1 VTDSVDGVGQ
11 DPVDGVGHD
20 SVDGVGHDDID
31 QWRGVAADTDEEM
44 PSSVSLIL
52 RRRTRALLSSL
63 LRPHR
68 RAMVNV
74 TVAIVIGTAASMAIP
89 ALVGIGIDSGIH
101 HARQGDHSTI
111 IAVVIAIAICAVT
124 QAWLTRVFL
133 LGSGR
138 IGQDAVIELR
148 RRVFVH
154 FQSLSLSFH
163 ESYTS
168 GRVISR
174 LTSDFDAIN
183 ALLDAGLDTLVTSA
197 LTIVTITVILLV
209 LDWPLA
215 LVSLIS
221 LIPLLFL
228 SRWYQ
233 RRSTVAYRRTREAI
247 ALVIIHFTESLRGI
261 RAVQAFRR
269 EPRNDEIFRDLDERN
284 RVAMTT
290 SFQLLTVYWPGIRLV
305 GNVTTAVVLLYG
317 GSRVIGGDMGVGVLA
332 AFVLYLRQ
340 FFEPMAEVSQ
350 FYDSFQGA
358 AAGIEKLAGVLDE
371 RPSVALPE
379 TSAELPPEGFRG
391 AIELDNVS
399 FGYRPGREIVQEF
412 SLRIPAGQTVA
423 LLGNTGAGKS
433 TLARLLAR
441 FYDPAT
447 GSVTV
452 DGIPL
457 PALAEVDLRRAVA
470 MVTQESFMFSGSVA
484 DNIAF
489 GRPDATRPQI
499 EAAGRAVG
507 IDAVVSHLRDGYDES
522 VGKNGARLSAGQR
535 QLIAL
540 ARALLADP
548 AVLILDE
555 ASSSLDAPTE
565 RLVQNALRTVLKDR
579 TALIIAHRLSTVA
592 IADRVL
598 VMADGR
604 IIEDGTPSALLE
616 AGSGEYAALAQAWRQ
631 SLV

>member
-1 VTDSVDGVGQ
+1 MTVDLEE
-11 DPVDGVGHD
+11 
-20 SVDGVGHDDID
+20 
-31 QWRGVAADTDEEM
+31 WRGVAADTDEEI
-44 PSSVSLIL
+44 PSAVSVLL
-52 RRRTRALLSSL
+52 RRRTRALLGTL
-63 LRPHR
+63 LRPYR
-68 RAMVNV
+68 RQMARLG
-74 TVAIVIGTAASMAIP
+74 VAIVVATAGSMAIP
-89 ALVGIGIDSGIH
+89 ALVGAGIDTGLADAKH
-101 HARQGDHSTI
+101 GNDRTI
-111 IAVVIAIAICAVT
+111 VLIFIAIILCALV
-124 QAWLTRVFL
+124 QAGLTRVFL

-138 IGQDAVIELR
+138 VGQDAVLDLR
-148 RRVFVH
+148 HRVFVH
-154 FQSLSLSFH
+154 FQALSLSFH
-163 ESYTS
+163 ERYTS

-183 ALLDAGLDTLVTSA
+183 ALLDAGLDTLATSL
-197 LTIVTITVILLV
+197 LTVVSITVILLV

-215 LVSLIS
+215 LVALAS
-221 LIPLLFL
+221 LIPLAFL

-233 RRSTVAYRRTREAI
+233 KRSTIAYRKTRDAI
-247 ALVIIHFTESLRGI
+247 ALVIMHFTESLRGI

-284 RVAMTT
+284 REAMTE
-290 SFQLLTVYWPGIRLV
+290 SFQLLTVYWPGIMLI
-305 GNVTTAVVLLYG
+305 GNVTTAFVLLYG
-317 GSRVIGGDMGVGVLA
+317 GSRVIGGHMGVGVLA
-332 AFVLYLRQ
+332 SFVLYLRQ

-350 FYDSFQGA
+350 FYDAFQGA

-371 RPSVALPE
+371 PPRVPMPE
-379 TSAELPPEGFRG
+379 QSAPHASRDLRG
-391 AIELDNVS
+391 AIRFDRVS
-399 FGYRPGREIVQEF
+399 FGYRTGREILHDL
-412 SLRIPAGQTVA
+412 SLEIPAAQTVA

-441 FYDPAT
+441 FYDPDEGAIT
-447 GSVTV
+447 I
-452 DGIPL
+452 DGTR
-457 PALAEVDLRRAVA
+457 LADFAEADLRRAVA

-484 DNIAF
+484 ENIAF
-489 GRPDATRPQI
+489 GRPESTRAEV

-507 IDAVVSHLRDGYDES
+507 VDVLVSHLPAGYDES

-540 ARALLADP
+540 ARTFLADP
-548 AVLILDE
+548 AVVILDE

-565 RLVQNALRTVLKDR
+565 RLVQRALRTVLSDR

-604 IIEDGTPSALLE
+604 IIEDGQPSRLLDE
-616 AGSGEYAALAQAWRQ
+616 GSGEYAALAQAWRA

>member
-1 VTDSVDGVGQ
+1 MTAPADVSFDSADDGKR
-11 DPVDGVGHD
+11 
-20 SVDGVGHDDID
+20 DDIE
-31 QWRGVAADTDEEM
+31 QWRGVAADTGEEM
-44 PSSVSLIL
+44 PSSVSLVL

-63 LRPHR
+63 LRPYR
-68 RAMVNV
+68 RSMAKV
-74 TVAIVIGTAASMAIP
+74 TVAIVIGTGASMAIP
-89 ALVGIGIDSGIH
+89 ALVGVGIDAGINN
-101 HARQGDHSTI
+101 ATKGDNTTI
-111 IAVVIAIAICAVT
+111 FVVVIAIVICAIT
-124 QAWLTRVFL
+124 QAGLTRVFL
-133 LGSGR
+133 LGSGL

-148 RRVFVH
+148 RRVFIH
-154 FQSLSLSFH
+154 FQSLSLTFH

-183 ALLDAGLDTLVTSA
+183 ALLDAGLDTLVTSV
-197 LTIVTITVILLV
+197 LTICTITVILLV

-215 LVSLIS
+215 LVSLSS
-221 LIPLLFL
+221 LIPLVFL

-233 RRSTVAYRRTREAI
+233 GRSTVAYRRTREAI

-284 RVAMTT
+284 REAMTT

-305 GNVTTAVVLLYG
+305 GNVTTAFVLLYG
-317 GSRVIGGDMGVGVLA
+317 GIRVIDGDMGVGVLA

-340 FFEPMAEVSQ
+340 FFEPLAEVSQ

-371 RPSVALPE
+371 RPSVPLPT
-379 TSAELPPEGFRG
+379 TSTELPPGEFRG
-391 AIELDNVS
+391 AIDFDSVS
-399 FGYRPGREIVQEF
+399 FGYRPGREIVHEF
-412 SLRIPAGQTVA
+412 SLHIPAGQTVA

-441 FYDPAT
+441 FYDPGT
-447 GSVTV
+447 GSVSV
-452 DGIPL
+452 DGVAL
-457 PALAEVDLRRAVA
+457 PALSEVDLRRAVA
-470 MVTQESFMFSGSVA
+470 MVTQESFLFSGSVA
-484 DNIAF
+484 ENIAF
-489 GRPDATRPQI
+489 GRPDATRTEI

-507 IDAVVSHLRDGYDES
+507 VDAVVSHLRDGYDES

-565 RLVQNALRTVLKDR
+565 RLVQNALRTVLANR

-598 VMADGR
+598 VMAAGE
-604 IIEDGTPSALLE
+604 IVEDGTPAELLAE
-616 AGSGEYAALAQAWRQ
+616 GSGEYAALEQAWRE

>member
-1 VTDSVDGVGQ
+1 MTA
-11 DPVDGVGHD
+11 
-20 SVDGVGHDDID
+20 DIE
-31 QWRGVAADTDEEM
+31 QWRGVAADTEEDI
-44 PSSVSLIL
+44 PVSVATIL
-52 RRRTRALLSSL
+52 RRRTRLLLSSL

-68 RAMVNV
+68 RKMV
-74 TVAIVIGTAASMAIP
+74 TVTIAIVIGTAASMAIP

-101 HARQGDHSTI
+101 HARSGDHTTI
-111 IAVVIAIAICAVT
+111 ILVVAGIALCAIT

-154 FQSLSLSFH
+154 FQQLSLSFH
-163 ESYTS
+163 ERYTS

-183 ALLDAGLDTLVTSA
+183 ALLDAGLDTLVTSV
-197 LTIVTITVILLV
+197 LSIVTITVILLV

-215 LVSLIS
+215 LVSLVS
-221 LIPLLFL
+221 LIPLFFL

-233 RRSTVAYRRTREAI
+233 QRSTVAYRRTRDAI

-269 EPRNDEIFRDLDERN
+269 EPRNNEIFRDLDERN
-284 RVAMTT
+284 REAMTE

-305 GNVTTAVVLLYG
+305 GNITTAVVLLYG
-317 GSRVIGGDMGVGVLA
+317 GDRVIHGHMGVGVLA

-371 RPSVALPE
+371 APKVALPE
-379 TSAELPPEGFRG
+379 VSTAAPDGLFGG
-391 AIELDNVS
+391 AVEFDHVS
-399 FGYRPGREIVQEF
+399 FGYRAEREIVHDF
-412 SLRIPAGQTVA
+412 SLQISAGQTVA

-441 FYDPAT
+441 FYDPLS
-447 GSVTV
+447 GGVSI

-457 PALAEVDLRRAVA
+457 PNLAETDLRRAVA

-484 DNIAF
+484 ENIAF
-489 GRPDATRPQI
+489 GRPDATRREI

-507 IDAVVSHLRDGYDES
+507 VDAVVSHLRDGYDES

-565 RLVQNALRTVLKDR
+565 RLVQNALRTVLADR

-598 VMADGR
+598 VMAAGR
-604 IIEDGTPSALLE
+604 IVEDGTPADLLA
-616 AGSGEYAALAQAWRQ
+616 AGSGEYAALAEAWRQ

>member
-1 VTDSVDGVGQ
+1 MTEVD
-11 DPVDGVGHD
+11 
-20 SVDGVGHDDID
+20 IEA
-31 QWRGVAADTDEEM
+31 WRGVAADTEDDV
-44 PSSVSLIL
+44 PVAVSVVL
-52 RRRTRALLSSL
+52 RRRTRALIGSL
-63 LRPHR
+63 VRPHR
-68 RAMVNV
+68 RKALQV
-74 TVAIVIGTAASMAIP
+74 TIAIIVGTGASMAIP
-89 ALVGIGIDSGIH
+89 ALVGVGIDSGIKA
-101 HARQGDHSTI
+101 ARSGDHTTI
-111 IAVVIAIAICAVT
+111 IAVVAGIVACALT

-133 LGSGR
+133 LGSGQ

-148 RRVFVH
+148 RRVFTH
-154 FQSLSLSFH
+154 FQDLSLSFH
-163 ESYTS
+163 ERYTS

-183 ALLDAGLDTLVTSA
+183 ALLDAGLDTLVTSV
-197 LTIVTITVILLV
+197 LTIVTITAILLV
-209 LDWPLA
+209 LDLPLA
-215 LVSLIS
+215 LVSLAA
-221 LIPLLFL
+221 LIPLFFL
-228 SRWYQ
+228 TRWYQ
-233 RRSTVAYRRTREAI
+233 KRSTVAYRKQRDAI

-284 RVAMTT
+284 REAMTT

-317 GSRVIGGDMGVGVLA
+317 GNRVIGGHMGVGVLA

-340 FFEPMAEVSQ
+340 FFEPLAEVSQ

-371 RPSVALPE
+371 APKVAIPAQSTAAPDGL
-379 TSAELPPEGFRG
+379 FRG
-391 AIELDNVS
+391 AVDLDHVS
-399 FGYRPGREIVQEF
+399 FGYRAGREIVHDF
-412 SLRIPAGQTVA
+412 SLHIPAGQTVA
-423 LLGNTGAGKS
+423 LLGNTGAGKT
-433 TLARLLAR
+433 TLARLIAR
-441 FYDPAT
+441 FYDPQEGAV
-447 GSVTV
+447 SI
-452 DGIPL
+452 DGAQL
-457 PALAEVDLRRAVA
+457 PNLSELDLRRAVA

-489 GRPDATRPQI
+489 GRPEATRAEI

-507 IDAVVSHLRDGYDES
+507 VDRVVSYLPNGYDES

-535 QLIAL
+535 QLIAF

-565 RLVQNALRTVLKDR
+565 RLVQNALRTVLVDR
-579 TALIIAHRLSTVA
+579 TALIIAHRLSTVS

-598 VMADGR
+598 VMADGK
-604 IIEDGTPSALLE
+604 IVEDGTPADLLAE
-616 AGSGEYAALAQAWRQ
+616 GSGEYAALAQAWRD

>member
-1 VTDSVDGVGQ
+1 MTTT
-11 DPVDGVGHD
+11 
-20 SVDGVGHDDID
+20 DID
-31 QWRGVAADTDEEM
+31 QWRGVAADTDEEI
-44 PSSVSLIL
+44 PVAVSILL
-52 RRRTRALLSSL
+52 RRRTRALIGSL
-63 LRPHR
+63 IRPHR
-68 RAMVNV
+68 RKMF
-74 TVAIVIGTAASMAIP
+74 TVSLAIIVGTTASMIIP
-89 ALVGIGIDSGIH
+89 ALVGIGIDSGISD
-101 HARQGDHSTI
+101 ARRGDHSTI
-111 IAVVIAIAICAVT
+111 IEVFLGIVVCALT

-133 LGSGR
+133 LGSGT

-148 RRVFVH
+148 HRVFVH
-154 FQSLSLSFH
+154 FQRLSLSFH
-163 ESYTS
+163 ERYTS

-183 ALLDAGLDTLVTSA
+183 ALLDAGLDTLVTSV
-197 LTIVTITVILLV
+197 LTIATITVILLV

-221 LIPLLFL
+221 LIPLFFL

-233 RRSTVAYRRTREAI
+233 RRSTVAYRRTRDAI

-284 RVAMTT
+284 REAMTE
-290 SFQLLTVYWPGIRLV
+290 SFQLITVFWPGIRLV
-305 GNVTTAVVLLYG
+305 GNITTAVVLLYG
-317 GSRVIGGDMGVGVLA
+317 GDRVINGHMGVGVLA

-371 RPSVALPE
+371 EPKVAIPQVS
-379 TSAELPPEGFRG
+379 TG
-391 AIELDNVS
+391 APDGLFSGAVDFDHVT
-399 FGYRPGREIVQEF
+399 FGYRAGREIVHDF
-412 SLRIPAGQTVA
+412 SLQIPAGQTVA

-433 TLARLLAR
+433 TLARLMAR
-441 FYDPAT
+441 FYDPL
-447 GSVTV
+447 
-452 DGIPL
+452 DGEVRIDGVPL
-457 PALAEVDLRRAVA
+457 PNLSEVDLRRAVA
-470 MVTQESFMFSGSVA
+470 MVTQESFMFGGSVA
-484 DNIAF
+484 ENIAF
-489 GRPDATRPQI
+489 GRPDATRAEI

-507 IDAVVSHLRDGYDES
+507 VDSVVQHLRDGYDES

-565 RLVQNALRTVLKDR
+565 RLVQNALRTVLHDR
-579 TALIIAHRLSTVA
+579 TALIIAHRLSTVT

-598 VMADGR
+598 VMADGK
-604 IIEDGTPSALLE
+604 IIEDGAPADLLAE
-616 AGSGEYAALAQAWRQ
+616 GSGEYAALAQAWRQ

>member
-1 VTDSVDGVGQ
+1 MTA
-11 DPVDGVGHD
+11 
-20 SVDGVGHDDID
+20 DIE

-44 PSSVSLIL
+44 PSSISVIL

-68 RAMVNV
+68 RSMVTV
-74 TVAIVIGTAASMAIP
+74 SVAIVLGTAASMAIP
-89 ALVGIGIDSGIH
+89 ALVGIGIDSGIS
-101 HARQGDHSTI
+101 HAQDGDHSTI
-111 IAVVIAIAICAVT
+111 IEVTIAIVICAII
-124 QAWLTRVFL
+124 QAVLTRIFL

-183 ALLDAGLDTLVTSA
+183 ALLDAGLDTLVTSV
-197 LTIVTITVILLV
+197 LTIGTITAILLV

-215 LVSLIS
+215 LVSMLS
-221 LIPLLFL
+221 LIPLAIM

-233 RRSTVAYRRTREAI
+233 QRSTVTYRRTREAI

-284 RVAMTT
+284 RQAMTT

-317 GSRVIGGDMGVGVLA
+317 GIRVIDGDMGVGVLA

-350 FYDSFQGA
+350 FYDAFQGA

-371 RPSVALPE
+371 RPTVEIPE
-379 TSAELPPEGFRG
+379 VSAELPEGEFHG
-391 AIELDNVS
+391 AVQFDHVS
-399 FGYRPGREIVQEF
+399 FGYRKGREIVHEF
-412 SLRIPAGQTVA
+412 SLDIPAAQTVA

-441 FYDPAT
+441 FYDPLEGT
-447 GSVTV
+447 VRV
-452 DGIPL
+452 DGIAL
-457 PALAEVDLRRAVA
+457 PELAEVDLRRAVA

-489 GRPDATRPQI
+489 GRPDASRAEI

-507 IDAVVSHLRDGYDES
+507 VDAVVSHLRDGYDES

-565 RLVQNALRTVLKDR
+565 RLVQNALRTVLADR

-604 IIEDGTPSALLE
+604 IIEDGVPAELLE
-616 AGSGEYAALAQAWRQ
+616 SGSGEYAALAQAWRE

>member
-1 VTDSVDGVGQ
+1 MTDSSGTAVTDSAGSAV
-11 DPVDGVGHD
+11 
-20 SVDGVGHDDID
+20 ID
-31 QWRGVAADTDEEM
+31 EIEAWRGVAADNDEEM
-44 PSSVSLIL
+44 PTSVSVIL

-68 RAMVNV
+68 RKMANV
-74 TVAIVIGTAASMAIP
+74 TVAIVVGTAASMAIP
-89 ALVGIGIDSGIH
+89 ALVGIGIDAGIS
-101 HARQGDHSTI
+101 HARHGDDATI
-111 IAVVIAIAICAVT
+111 IAVVVGIVLCAIT
-124 QAWLTRVFL
+124 QAVLTRVFL

-183 ALLDAGLDTLVTSA
+183 ALLDAGLDTLVTSV
-197 LTIVTITVILLV
+197 LTIASITVIMLV

-215 LVSLIS
+215 LVSLVS

-228 SRWYQ
+228 SQWYQ

-284 RVAMTT
+284 REAMTS

-317 GSRVIGGDMGVGVLA
+317 GDRVIDGHMGVGVLA
-332 AFVLYLRQ
+332 SFVLYLRQ

-371 RPSVALPE
+371 TPKVALPSE
-379 TSAELPPEGFRG
+379 SAGPAPQEFRG
-391 AIELDNVS
+391 AIQFDDVS
-399 FGYRPGREIVQEF
+399 FGYRPDREIVREF
-412 SLRIPAGQTVA
+412 SLRVPAGQTVA

-441 FYDPAT
+441 FYDPVSGT
-447 GSVTV
+447 VRV
-452 DGIPL
+452 DGVPL
-457 PALAEVDLRRAVA
+457 PDLAEVDLRRAVA
-470 MVTQESFMFSGSVA
+470 MVTQETFMFSGSVA
-484 DNIAF
+484 ENIAF
-489 GRPDATRPQI
+489 GRPDATRAEI

-507 IDAVVSHLRDGYDES
+507 VDLVVSHLRNGYDES

-540 ARALLADP
+540 ARAMLADP

-565 RLVQNALRTVLKDR
+565 RLVQNALRTLLANR
-579 TALIIAHRLSTVA
+579 TALIIAHRLSTVS

-598 VMADGR
+598 VMAGGK
-604 IIEDGTPSALLE
+604 IIEDGAPADLL
-616 AGSGEYAALAQAWRQ
+616 ASGSGEYAALDLAWRK

>member
-1 VTDSVDGVGQ
+1 VTVTQ
-11 DPVDGVGHD
+11 I
-20 SVDGVGHDDID
+20 DDLDEIER
-31 QWRGVAADTDEEM
+31 WRGVAADTDEEM
-44 PSSVSLIL
+44 PASVSVIL
-52 RRRTRALLSSL
+52 RKRTRTLLSSL

-68 RAMVNV
+68 RSMIRVSI
-74 TVAIVIGTAASMAIP
+74 AIVIGTAASMSIP
-89 ALVGIGIDSGIH
+89 ALVGVGIDSGIADANH
-101 HARQGDHSTI
+101 GDYTTLIVVVVAI
-111 IAVVIAIAICAVT
+111 IGCALV
-124 QAWLTRVFL
+124 QALLTRVFL

-148 RRVFVH
+148 HRVFTH
-154 FQSLSLSFH
+154 FQRLSLAFH

-183 ALLDAGLDTLVTSA
+183 ALLDAGLDTLVTSV
-197 LTIVTITVILLV
+197 LTIGTITVILLL

-215 LVSLIS
+215 LVSLLS

-228 SRWYQ
+228 TRWYQ
-233 RRSTVAYRRTREAI
+233 RRSTVTYRRTREAI

-269 EPRNDEIFRDLDERN
+269 EPRNNEIFRDLDERN
-284 RVAMTT
+284 RGAMTT

-305 GNVTTAVVLLYG
+305 GSVTTAVVLLYG
-317 GSRVIGGDMGVGVLA
+317 GVRVIDGEMGVGVLT

-350 FYDSFQGA
+350 FYDAFQGA

-371 RPSVALPE
+371 APSVATPEVSRSLPAGE
-379 TSAELPPEGFRG
+379 FRG
-391 AIELDNVS
+391 AVDITEAT
-399 FGYRPGREIVQEF
+399 FGYRKDRPIVDQF
-412 SLRIPAGQTVA
+412 TLHIPAGQTVA
-423 LLGNTGAGKS
+423 LLGNTGAGKT

-441 FYDPAT
+441 FYDPLSGEVAI
-447 GSVTV
+447 
-452 DGIPL
+452 DGISL
-457 PALAEVDLRRAVA
+457 RELAEGDLRRAVA
-470 MVTQESFMFSGSVA
+470 MVTQESFMFTGSVA
-484 DNIAF
+484 DNVAF
-489 GRPDATRPQI
+489 GRPGATREEI

-507 IDAVVSHLRDGYDES
+507 VDAVVSHLPNGYDES

-565 RLVQNALRTVLKDR
+565 RLVQKALKTVLHDR

-598 VMADGR
+598 VMASGE
-604 IIEDGTPSALLE
+604 IIEDGSPRDLLA
-616 AGSGEYAALAQAWRQ
+616 AGSGEYAALAQAWRD